1 MARMTTWLWV
11 ALAGAMLQVVAL
23 GTDFYSAMGDDGP
36 ENKDAWIGLP
46 HTSGLILL
54 SAIVAIGMVAV
65 TAAGRSPLKG
75 RNVGLAIGIFGLLA
89 SLQLGY
95 RMIAPPFGAM
105 TSSSE
110 TIQILGTCQWY
121 CPPSEAAD
129 ADLLTGIFIALAGC
143 VLVALSGFLHAF
155 SRRARDTPATPTLAA
170 TQPGM
175 TPWLGLAGIG
185 AVAQFV
191 FGYTFF
197 TVYTTMAE
205 DGGAVTWSGWIPT
218 PQSSN
223 LVLAASVI
231 VLLLI
236 RAASRGRSSLAPSAL
251 GAVIAL
257 VGFVA
262 GARIFYRL
270 LEPPFGSPGT
280 EIGIAGY
287 LSVAGA
293 ALVVIAGIVHA
304 QANREPERTPEA
316 VPGAT

>member
-11 ALAGAMLQVVAL
+11 ALAGAALQVVAL
-23 GTDFYSAMGDDGP
+23 GSDFYSAMGDDGV

-54 SAIVAIGMVAV
+54 SAIVAVGMVAF
-65 TAAGRSPLKG
+65 TAAGRNPLRG
-75 RNVGLAIGIFGLLA
+75 RNVGLAIGIVGLLA
-89 SLQLGY
+89 ALQVGY
-95 RMIAPPFGAM
+95 RMIAPPFGAT

-121 CPPSEAAD
+121 CAPSEAAD
-129 ADLLTGIFIALAGC
+129 ADVLAGMWIALAGC
-143 VLVALSGFLHAF
+143 VLVALSGFLHAL
-155 SRRARDTPATPTLAA
+155 SRRGRETPAQPVVAA
-170 TQPGM
+170 TQAGM
-175 TPWLGLAGIG
+175 TPWLGLAAIG

-197 TVYTTMAE
+197 TVYTTQAE

-218 PQSSN
+218 PQTSN

-231 VLLLI
+231 VLLFV
-236 RAASRGRSSLAPSAL
+236 RAASRERSPLAPSAL
-251 GAVIAL
+251 GAVIAV

-270 LEPPFGSPGT
+270 LEPPFGDGA

-293 ALVVIAGIVHA
+293 VLIAIAGIA
-304 QANREPERTPEA
+304 QAQSNRDSERMPEA
-316 VPGAT
+316 VPGRT